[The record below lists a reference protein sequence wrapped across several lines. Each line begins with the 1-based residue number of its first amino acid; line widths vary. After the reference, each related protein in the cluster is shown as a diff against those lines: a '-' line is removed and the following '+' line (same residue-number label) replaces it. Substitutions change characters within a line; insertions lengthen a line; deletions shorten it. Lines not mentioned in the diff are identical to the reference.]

1 MESQHANWT
10 DPMINGWFTEQQ
22 IEGRVRFHLQESSFA
37 KPQFWNRFMICMD
50 KSTFH
55 NKFMR
60 QGFEAFDIPPNSMQ
74 LLSLSITDDQNLQ
87 KMNEGQLDL
96 ADLPFSTIQTRA
108 VSQFLRCLSMSITNN

>member
-1 MESQHANWT
+1 
-10 DPMINGWFTEQQ
+10 
-22 IEGRVRFHLQESSFA
+22 
-37 KPQFWNRFMICMD
+37 MD

-60 QGFEAFDIPPNSMQ
+60 QGGVGLKFEAFDIPPNSMQ
-74 LLSLSITDDQNLQ
+74 RHSMQLLSQSITDDQNLQ

-108 VSQFLRCLSMSITNN
+108 VSQFLRCLSMSITND